1 MEMENLQINIQSKE
15 CMPLRCHKFDAG
27 LDLKNGE
34 KSFILKPFQRKLVS
48 TGVKVNIPEGYVGYV
63 MSRSGLAHKQGII
76 VLNAPGVIDSGY
88 TNYVKV
94 NLINFGDEEYC
105 VKKFERIAQLVVQ
118 KIELCETVVEEF
130 TVHDDNNRGM
140 SGHGSTG
147 T

>member
-1 MEMENLQINIQSKE
+1 MDSQLQINIKNKN
-15 CMPLRCHKFDAG
+15 CMPIRCHKFDAG

-34 KSFILKPFQRKLVS
+34 ESFILKPFQRKLIS
-48 TGVKVNIPEGYVGYV
+48 TGIKVNIPEGYVGYI

-94 NLINFGDEEYC
+94 NLINFGEEEYC
-105 VKKFERIAQLVVQ
+105 IQKFERIAQLVVQ
-118 KIELCETVVEEF
+118 KIELCEPVVQDF
-130 TVHDDNNRGM
+130 TVDTDRGM

-147 T
+147 I